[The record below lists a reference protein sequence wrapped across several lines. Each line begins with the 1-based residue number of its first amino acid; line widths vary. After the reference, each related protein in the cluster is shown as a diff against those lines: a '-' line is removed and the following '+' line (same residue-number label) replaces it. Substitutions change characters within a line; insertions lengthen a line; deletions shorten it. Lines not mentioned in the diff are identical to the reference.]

1 MQEQEQERAKKGNR
15 DFGFSFS
22 ILPPIGGC
30 GPTFPRVATAVERPV
45 SVLDLKKKKK
55 WDDDNSN
62 NNEKDEQLI
71 EAMDLAER

>member
-45 SVLDLKKKKK
+45 SVLDLKKKRNGMMTTATTMKK
-55 WDDDNSN
+55 MKN
-62 NNEKDEQLI
+62 
-71 EAMDLAER
+71 

>member
-45 SVLDLKKKKK
+45 SVLDLKKKRNGMMTTATTMKK
-55 WDDDNSN
+55 MN
-62 NNEKDEQLI
+62 N
-71 EAMDLAER
+71 

>member
-15 DFGFSFS
+15 EFGFSFS

-45 SVLDLKKKKK
+45 SVLDLKKRNGMMTTATTMKKMK
-55 WDDDNSN
+55 N
-62 NNEKDEQLI
+62 
-71 EAMDLAER
+71 